1 MARNHT
7 CTQKGKIS
15 TPQNYRGIALTP
27 VAAKVFNIKLLNRIR
42 SHLEPL
48 LHKNQNEFRLGR
60 STVARILTLRRLV
73 EGTKAKHLTA
83 VLTFVGF
90 KKAFDSINRKKM
102 LEILRAYGIPYTIVT
117 AVGLLDKVTTAQVR
131 SPNGETDYFTILAGV
146 LQGNTLAPYL
156 FIVALNYALR
166 MATEWFEDLGFTLE
180 ERESSRYSAVMITD
194 TDFADDI
201 ALISDNLEKAQKLL
215 EQVESAAS
223 QVGLQINS
231 TKTAFMMFGQIMAT
245 SMDWDEL
252 VWAWEGFRDAVGI
265 PNKPL
270 FARYVD
276 IANEGARANGYDD
289 LGDSWRSAYSDD
301 LENQVYELYN
311 AILPLYK
318 QLHAY
323 VRRRL
328 NGVYGSEHV
337 PLTGNLPANV
347 LGDMWGRF
355 WTNIYPHVVPYPD
368 LPNIDVSDE
377 MVRQNY
383 TVDRIARM
391 ADEFFSSMG
400 LFPVN
405 DAFWEN
411 SMLERPDDGRD
422 VVCHASAWDFYNRVD
437 FRIKMCTEVN
447 MEYFLILHH
456 ELGHIQYDMNY
467 KHQPVSFRDGANIA
481 FQEAIGEVMSQ
492 SVATPKHLK
501 EVGLFDGEDDPI
513 EGEYN

>member
-1 MARNHT
+1 
-7 CTQKGKIS
+7 
-15 TPQNYRGIALTP
+15 
-27 VAAKVFNIKLLNRIR
+27 
-42 SHLEPL
+42 
-48 LHKNQNEFRLGR
+48 
-60 STVARILTLRRLV
+60 
-73 EGTKAKHLTA
+73 
-83 VLTFVGF
+83 
-90 KKAFDSINRKKM
+90 
-102 LEILRAYGIPYTIVT
+102 
-117 AVGLLDKVTTAQVR
+117 
-131 SPNGETDYFTILAGV
+131 
-146 LQGNTLAPYL
+146 
-156 FIVALNYALR
+156 
-166 MATEWFEDLGFTLE
+166 
-180 ERESSRYSAVMITD
+180 
-194 TDFADDI
+194 
-201 ALISDNLEKAQKLL
+201 
-215 EQVESAAS
+215 
-223 QVGLQINS
+223 
-231 TKTAFMMFGQIMAT
+231 MAT